1 MNNDLADLIAKGK
14 PYLRQ
19 YLEDNSV
26 EIIKHGG
33 TDFFKCISPEH
44 ADRNPSNGFIK
55 GTEDQQFHC
64 FSCQVSGDIYTAAS
78 LIENKPLYGLAF
90 IRENVEY
97 ILAKYGVEYDQI
109 EFTEE
114 QLSAFRYDSV
124 YHNVYKLMTA
134 IDKETGDFKFIDIA
148 EAKKRGWNRDVC
160 TNLGI
165 GSVKDYKLFLKILA
179 DKTRIS
185 EAELVNMGIR
195 EDLFGPEHITFC
207 IRDLDGDVKG
217 VVRRF
222 VDWKKD
228 STIPKYK
235 NTAIQDNPYYHKDK
249 LLYCLELAKKF
260 NSLRL
265 DIFEGY
271 GSAVTAQ
278 QEGYKN
284 CVALGGTAL
293 TDSHV
298 DIIRMMNFKHINLVL
313 DQDQTGAANMEKY
326 IEKFAGY
333 NGLKVTIMNLP
344 FTDADREVSGQNDPD
359 FFIKKYGITE
369 YRKLKPIGVFEH
381 MIEKH
386 KLLLDLDGN
395 PTYTQNF
402 AKSMIKLIINQS
414 DLLERSQMI
423 STLARHTKLEKDDI
437 RGEIERIENSNVNKI
452 KDEMLKTLKRANSTD
467 DLQAMLGK
475 ALTSIE
481 NNGGNKKD
489 RYLVSVAES
498 VEFIDQVFV
507 EMNAH
512 KEGIH
517 GWVTGYTALD
527 NMLDGI
533 PKPTKAGRAIG
544 LAGAPQHGKSA
555 IMLNIAVQLA
565 LNNKDIAICY
575 WAIDDNRKSLA
586 YRLVSMI
593 SKVPMKKVINNV
605 RRTSDDNRAMKEA
618 QDLLRQLTNDRKLVF
633 KDDRYGR
640 STTKAEDWIKSTQDE
655 TGNPILFCID
665 SLHNV
670 QGSDNSDTRA
680 KLMNSSMWAKS
691 LTAKIPCTVMM
702 TLEMVKN
709 RTPGQKPI
717 LTQISESAK
726 MEFDLDTAGVV
737 WNEAVGNYCAV
748 DSPLVRSKW
757 GVPGNYKPIIELDLQ
772 KNKSGAG
779 ERGSIYFMYDSETT
793 AIVGC
798 SSVLSTPDD
807 LPESI
812 PIENSSLPYRISRES
827 THENQKEEDKSEQ
840 TGW

>member
-1 MNNDLADLIAKGK
+1 MNDLQELISKGK
-14 PYLRQ
+14 PFLRQ
-19 YLEDNSV
+19 YLEEHGV
-26 EIIKHGG
+26 EIVKNGG
-33 TDFFKCISPEH
+33 TEFFKCISPEH

-64 FSCQVSGDIYTAAS
+64 FSCQASGDIYTAAAF
-78 LIENKPLYGLAF
+78 IEGKPLYGLGF

-97 ILAKYGVEYDQI
+97 ILKKYSVEYDPV

-124 YHNVYKLMTA
+124 YHGMYKLMTA
-134 IDKETGDFKFIDIA
+134 TDKDTGNFKYIDIT
-148 EAKKRGWNRDVC
+148 EAQKRGWNREIC
-160 TNLGI
+160 GELGI
-165 GSVKDYKLFLKILA
+165 GSVIDYKKFLKTLA

-185 EAELVNMGIR
+185 EEELVLMGIR
-195 EDLFGPEHITFC
+195 DDLFGPDFITFC
-207 IRDLDGDVKG
+207 IRDWSGEIKG
-217 VVRRF
+217 VVARYT
-222 VDWKKD
+222 KYTKD
-228 STIPKYK
+228 CTTPKYK
-235 NTAIQDNPYYHKDK
+235 NTSIQDNPFYHKDK
-249 LLYCLELAKKF
+249 LLYCMEIAKKYE
-260 NSLRL
+260 SHRL

-278 QEGYKN
+278 QEGYRN

-293 TDSHV
+293 TDNHV
-298 DIIRMMNFKHINLVL
+298 DIIRSLNFKHINLVL
-313 DQDQTGAANMEKY
+313 DQDQTGAATMEKY

-344 FTDADREVSGQNDPD
+344 FSEEDKKISGQNDPD
-359 FFIKKYGITE
+359 FFIRKYGITE
-369 YRKLKPIGVFEH
+369 YRKLKTIGVFEH
-381 MIEKH
+381 MIEKN
-386 KLLLDLDGN
+386 KLLLDLEHN
-395 PTYTQNF
+395 PSYVQNF

-414 DLLERSQMI
+414 DLLERGQMI
-423 STLARHTKLEKDDI
+423 NTLSKHTGLDKDDI
-437 RGEIERIENSNVNKI
+437 RDEILRIETTNVSKI
-452 KDEMLKTLKRANSTD
+452 KDDLMKTLKRANSAD
-467 DLQAMLGK
+467 DLQY
-475 ALTSIE
+475 ALNKTISNIE
-481 NNGGNKKD
+481 SSGGTKKD
-489 RYLVSVAES
+489 RYLVSVTES
-498 VEFIDQVFV
+498 VEFFDQVFV

-512 KEGIH
+512 KEGLH
-517 GWVTGYTALD
+517 GWITGFTALD

-555 IMLNIAVQLA
+555 IMLNIAVNLA

-605 RRTSDDNRAMKEA
+605 KRTQEDLRAMREA
-618 QDLLRQLTNDRKLVF
+618 QDILRQLTNDRKLVF

-640 STTKAEDWIKSTQDE
+640 TQSKAEDWIKTTQDE

-670 QGSDNSDTRA
+670 QGNDNSDTRV
-680 KLMNSSMWAKS
+680 KLLNSSMWAKS
-691 LTAKIPCTVMM
+691 LTAKVPCTVMM

-726 MEFDLDTAGVV
+726 MEFDLDTAGIV
-737 WNEAVGNYCAV
+737 WNEAVGNYCSVENPVIKA
-748 DSPLVRSKW
+748 RW
-757 GVPGNYKPIIELDLQ
+757 GVPGKYKPIIELDFQ
-772 KNKSGAG
+772 KNKAGAG
-779 ERGSIYFMYDSETT
+779 ERGSIYFMYDNETT
-793 AIVGC
+793 GIVGC
-798 SSVLSTPDD
+798 SSVISSEED
-807 LPESI
+807 LPQSI
-812 PIENSSLPYRISRES
+812 ELPSSNGRVYKISRDVPEP
-827 THENQKEEDKSEQ
+827 EEEEVSEE